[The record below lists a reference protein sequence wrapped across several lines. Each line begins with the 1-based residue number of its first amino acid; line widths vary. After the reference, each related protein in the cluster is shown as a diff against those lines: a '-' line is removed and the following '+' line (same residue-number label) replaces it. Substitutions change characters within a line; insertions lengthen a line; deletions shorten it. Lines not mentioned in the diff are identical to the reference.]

1 MVKFMAHLNRER
13 CCQVA
18 LYDAIMKRWILAMFC
33 CLAPSLHA
41 FTAVTWNIHR
51 GVGMDGKFDL
61 DRTVAVIREQKADV
75 VVLQEVDQ
83 GTARSNKRKLA
94 DEIAKALGWQVFFGK
109 AIDFQG
115 GEYGQA
121 ILSPHPLRHTRV
133 IRLSEQGEAR
143 IAVVAVLEVKQEWVT
158 IVGVHLDAG
167 AAPRRRQEGQALLSG
182 LAAVKG
188 KIYAAGDWNEPPEA
202 GVGELMREAGW
213 VYQKKNGLPLTCP
226 EPKPEMEIDYF
237 WTKGVAEP
245 AESRVI
251 DVKGGSDHRGVIAI
265 WP

>member
-1 MVKFMAHLNRER
+1 M
-13 CCQVA
+13 
-18 LYDAIMKRWILAMFC
+18 YDASMKRWILAMFC
-33 CLAPSLHA
+33 CLSTSLHA
-41 FTAVTWNIHR
+41 FTAVTWNIRR
-51 GVGMDGKFDL
+51 GVGMDEKFDL
-61 DRTVAVIREQKADV
+61 ERTVAVIREQKADV

-133 IRLSEQGEAR
+133 IRLSDQGEAR
-143 IAVVAVLEVKQEWVT
+143 IAVVAELEVKKEWVT
-158 IVGVHLDAG
+158 VVGVHLDSG
-167 AAPRRRQEGQALLSG
+167 GGPRRQEEGKALLAG
-182 LAAVKG
+182 LADAKG
-188 KIYAAGDWNEPPEA
+188 KIYAAGDWNESPEA
-202 GVGELMREAGW
+202 GVGELMKAAGW
-213 VYQKKNGLPLTCP
+213 IYQKKNGSPFTWP
-226 EPKPEMEIDYF
+226 EPKPEVEIDFF